1 MLALLVRVG
10 AIMRNITAKLAMGM
24 LELVLSLLSTSA
36 LTAAQSQTDEDPEIL
51 LQRIR
56 TRTAEILSQLPNYT
70 CHEVVDRLYKRRS
83 SGSLERLDTVELEV
97 AFVGNRE
104 LFARPGATH
113 FEERSIT
120 KLVSGTI
127 GNGAFGSH
135 ADSIF
140 SGDAASFK
148 YIGSSKKD
156 GHKTYRY
163 DFRVPQEKSHFLISH
178 GSAQSIVAYQG
189 SFWVDVETLDLV
201 RLDLKA
207 DHIPAHVQVRL
218 IEESMRYKPVRI
230 RDSTFL
236 LARDSELA
244 ATESSGD
251 YSLNIIRLE
260 ACRAFTGESVVT
272 FGATPD
278 ASSTDRQ

>member
-1 MLALLVRVG
+1 MLNLTG
-10 AIMRNITAKLAMGM
+10 KLAIGM
-24 LELVLSLLSTSA
+24 IELAISLLSTSA
-36 LTAAQSQTDEDPEIL
+36 FAAESPTGQDPDEL

-56 TRTAEILSQLPNYT
+56 TRTIELLSQLPNYT
-70 CHEVVDRLYKRRS
+70 CHEVVDRLIKRRN
-83 SGSLERLDTVELEV
+83 SGSLDRVDTVELEV

-104 LFARPGATH
+104 MFARPGAAR

-148 YIGSSKKD
+148 YIGPQKKD
-156 GHKTYRY
+156 GHKTFRY
-163 DFRVPQEKSHFLISH
+163 DFRVPQEKSRFLVKH
-178 GSAQSIVAYQG
+178 GSAEAIVAYQG

-201 RLDLKA
+201 RLELKA
-207 DHIPAHVQVRL
+207 DHIPSNIEVRL
-218 IEESMRYKPVRI
+218 VEESMRYTQVRI
-230 RDSTFL
+230 RDSYFL

-244 ATESSGD
+244 ATESLGD

-260 ACRAFTGESVVT
+260 RCREFSGESVVT
-272 FGATPD
+272 YGASPD
-278 ASSTDRQ
+278 VNSADRQKPEQ